1 MKVDEKWL
9 DEGIIKELE
18 KLSIVKVV
26 AGITDG
32 DIAEYATVNE
42 YGLNDIP
49 ARPFMRN
56 TYQEN
61 ISNYRNLVEN
71 AIYDVLGGSD
81 AETGLTK
88 VGMQMQNDIKDNIRN
103 GDWTPNAPSTI
114 ERKGSSKPL
123 IYKGAMLG
131 AIHFEIRKGKK

>member
-32 DIAEYATVNE
+32 SIAEYATVNE

-71 AIYDVLGGSD
+71 AVYDVLGGDD
-81 AETGLTK
+81 AELALTK

-123 IYKGAMLG
+123 IDKGKMLG
-131 AIHFEIRKGKK
+131 SIHFEIRKGKK